1 MRRPNARF
9 YRSTLAVSI
18 PFVGG
23 SAGFDLEIQS
33 LVALVELN
41 DVDLVLCFIDLEMIL
56 FNSWYRL

>member
-23 SAGFDLEIQS
+23 SAGFDLKIRS
-33 LVALVELN
+33 PGR
-41 DVDLVLCFIDLEMIL
+41 DVDLGMIFFL
-56 FNSWYRL
+56 IYGAVQLYFKF